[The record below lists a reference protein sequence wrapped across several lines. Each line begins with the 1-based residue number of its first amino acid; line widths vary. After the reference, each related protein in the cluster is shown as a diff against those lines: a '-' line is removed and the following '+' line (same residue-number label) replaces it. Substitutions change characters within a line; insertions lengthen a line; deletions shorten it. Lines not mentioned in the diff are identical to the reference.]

1 MTFKIGIIS
10 DTHGLLRPE
19 AKRHLADVDHIIH
32 CGDIGRPEIRDAL
45 RRIAPVSAIR
55 GNVDTGDWAGAYPET
70 EVVRL
75 AGRSIYVLH
84 DLRTL
89 KVDPIARAI
98 DVVVS
103 CHSHLPKID
112 TADGVFYLNPGSAGR
127 RRFNLP
133 VTLATIDVLPNGM
146 RPLLHDLGDVG
157 SVARWVSL
165 KRRKGPMR
173 RRRKD
178 RSDPLSRRDNASFDY
193 DRHDAGSEA
202 RASRAPF
209 QTFPQSGLEAIDQDA
224 GRAESGEFER
234 RRGAEHK
241 QGAQRKA
248 LEVEPDR
255 RDVVAEISGMYFESG
270 RPEGIE

>member
-19 AKRHLADVDHIIH
+19 AKGHLADVDHIIH

-89 KVDPIARAI
+89 KVDPIARGI

-112 TADGVFYLNPGSAGR
+112 TADGV
-127 RRFNLP
+127 
-133 VTLATIDVLPNGM
+133 
-146 RPLLHDLGDVG
+146 

-234 RRGAEHK
+234 RRGAELQYRAK
-241 QGAQRKA
+241 RKA
-248 LEVEPDR
+248 FEIEPDR
-255 RDVVAEISGMYFESG
+255 RDVLAEISGIYCESR
-270 RPEGIE
+270 RPERIE

>member
-89 KVDPIARAI
+89 KVDPIARGI

-112 TADGVFYLNPGSAGR
+112 TADGVFYLNPGPRGGDASICRSRLR
-127 RRFNLP
+127 RSTSYR
-133 VTLATIDVLPNGM
+133 TEC
-146 RPLLHDLGDVG
+146 
-157 SVARWVSL
+157 
-165 KRRKGPMR
+165 
-173 RRRKD
+173 D
-178 RSDPLSRRDNASFDY
+178 RSFTISATWDPLRD
-193 DRHDAGSEA
+193 GSA
-202 RASRAPF
+202 
-209 QTFPQSGLEAIDQDA
+209 
-224 GRAESGEFER
+224 
-234 RRGAEHK
+234 
-241 QGAQRKA
+241 
-248 LEVEPDR
+248 
-255 RDVVAEISGMYFESG
+255 
-270 RPEGIE
+270 

>member
-84 DLRTL
+84 DVRTRN
-89 KVDPIARAI
+89 VDPSARGI

-103 CHSHLPKID
+103 CDSHLPKSD

-133 VTLATIDVLPNGM
+133 VTLATIDVLPNGNATAT
-146 RPLLHDLGDVG
+146 
-157 SVARWVSL
+157 S
-165 KRRKGPMR
+165 
-173 RRRKD
+173 
-178 RSDPLSRRDNASFDY
+178 RS
-193 DRHDAGSEA
+193 
-202 RASRAPF
+202 
-209 QTFPQSGLEAIDQDA
+209 
-224 GRAESGEFER
+224 R
-234 RRGAEHK
+234 RRGIRCEMGQLKAAE
-241 QGAQRKA
+241 GPDEEAQEGPFGSA
-248 LEVEPDR
+248 LQAR
-255 RDVVAEISGMYFESG
+255 QRLL
-270 RPEGIE
+270 